1 MFALRGDL
9 LSLGLLFLLVIS
21 SLRPAFKY
29 LNGLPEFLAFAILVF
44 SLLLLWVSRRNVG
57 SFLRSLS
64 RSGYFQVLLVVILG
78 VVTAIFYP
86 MADALKYQ
94 GLGQDQ
100 DDCLIQGSLALAS
113 GKSPY
118 EETTYFG
125 NPCSPLFGAIVPYV
139 PFVLLGVF
147 ALAGPVIL
155 GATAAAVRLARGP
168 LVAGLTL
175 SLLVATP
182 LTLEL
187 LVNGSDFIWI
197 GFGLVILGLALG
209 REFPFLSSSGND
221 LTAAALVGL
230 LASTRVNMPILL
242 GLYLLILLSRRRKS
256 GFVLFGLAASI
267 ALLPS
272 FLIYAAD
279 PSGFTPLHLIGK
291 GMLLF
296 PGGSLA
302 ILIIIGLGMLLA
314 LRKFLDL
321 GFRSSSLLLLL
332 VGSNV
337 VPLSIA
343 DLIARGFDFG
353 AWEGASYLMVVYP
366 LVALQIATHFSSR
379 FRTPIAIDDE
389 PDRDSV

>member
-1 MFALRGDL
+1 MFASRGDL
-9 LSLGLLFLLVIS
+9 VSLGLLFLLVFS

-29 LNGLPEFLAFAILVF
+29 LKGLPEFLAFALLVL
-44 SLLLLWVSRRNVG
+44 SLLLLWISRRSIG
-57 SFLRSLS
+57 SFLRALS
-64 RSGYFQVLLVVILG
+64 RSGYFQILLILMMG

-100 DDCLIQGSLALAS
+100 DDCLIQGSLALAA

-155 GATAAAVRLARGP
+155 GATAAAVHLARGP

-197 GFGLVILGLALG
+197 GFGLVLLGLALG
-209 REFPFLSSSGND
+209 REFPFLTPSGND

-242 GLYLLILLSRRRKS
+242 GLYLVILASRRSKS
-256 GFVLFGLAASI
+256 GIVLFGFAASI

-272 FLIYAAD
+272 FFIYLAD
-279 PSGFTPLHLIGK
+279 PAGFTPFHLIGK

-296 PGGSLA
+296 PGGSLF
-302 ILIIIGLGMLLA
+302 LLMFVGLGLLLT
-314 LRKFLDL
+314 LRKFLHL
-321 GFRSSSLLLLL
+321 GFRASNLVMLL

-379 FRTPIAIDDE
+379 FRTPIAIFEE